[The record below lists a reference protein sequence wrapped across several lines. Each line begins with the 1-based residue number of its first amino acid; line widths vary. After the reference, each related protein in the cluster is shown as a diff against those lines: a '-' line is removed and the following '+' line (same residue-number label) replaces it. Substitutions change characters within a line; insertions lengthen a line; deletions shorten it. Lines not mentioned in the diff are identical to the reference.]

1 MRFLF
6 DLEALQFTNY
16 NKFDGGAE
24 YAKVVFFAL
33 LERIDSND
41 FYLCFNP
48 NKKIPDDVDIIIKSL
63 NLKLI
68 EKKSNSDLNR
78 IFKLY
83 NIDKFYS
90 ALPYMYKNVDFTKI
104 KESIVTIH
112 GLRPIELPFDFYE
125 YKYAN
130 NPIEFFKSFLKIIF
144 YYLYKKMLKYNFTS
158 LFRNLANT
166 KIIAVSEHTK
176 YSICTFYP
184 AIKPNQITCL
194 YSPLKKYETS
204 QKLLYWDSLKL
215 EINKYF
221 LIISVNRWIK
231 NSYRALKAFDHIFK
245 NYKDF
250 QFKVLCL
257 GCIKNQFKKEFN
269 SDKFIFVD
277 YVNSNNLE
285 YFYENCYAFIYPT
298 LNEGFGYP
306 PLEAMKYGKP
316 VLSSYVNSITE
327 ICKDAPLYFN
337 PYSVHEIS
345 NRILNIVNDSIL
357 YEKMKNKSLER
368 YYNVKVKQENDL
380 NKLVEILIS

>member
-184 AIKPNQITCL
+184 AIKPNQI
-194 YSPLKKYETS
+194 K
-204 QKLLYWDSLKL
+204 
-215 EINKYF
+215 
-221 LIISVNRWIK
+221 ISV
-231 NSYRALKAFDHIFK
+231 Y
-245 NYKDF
+245 
-250 QFKVLCL
+250 
-257 GCIKNQFKKEFN
+257 
-269 SDKFIFVD
+269 
-277 YVNSNNLE
+277 
-285 YFYENCYAFIYPT
+285 
-298 LNEGFGYP
+298 
-306 PLEAMKYGKP
+306 
-316 VLSSYVNSITE
+316 
-327 ICKDAPLYFN
+327 
-337 PYSVHEIS
+337 
-345 NRILNIVNDSIL
+345 
-357 YEKMKNKSLER
+357 
-368 YYNVKVKQENDL
+368 
-380 NKLVEILIS
+380 